1 MDKNPSTRSVG
12 WWSSRRKVIGRSR
25 WMNIQQ
31 SGGTGRSSLWMEC
44 CQFALRVWTEAWVF
58 KFPVTVLVAVLG
70 ELLPLYSRQDQQFQN
85 RIQNV
90 HLQSS
95 VISWQALL
103 GHRSTS
109 WKSGT
114 LEFMVVAPVKSV
126 STPITADTSR
136 TPILDI
142 CVLSW
147 NFKLLSSSWFVSL
160 SPEESLLTP
169 QSYRVFWGT
178 SRFNYKRAKTN
189 TVFFK
194 TVISLERKSVVSGPL
209 VKGIVNLFFRHL
221 NKISELVTSNHT
233 KYT

>member
-1 MDKNPSTRSVG
+1 MLNLAGVEVKATSWWLNASWVTVVHWNGVFFSSKVVGITMDKNPSTMSVG

-126 STPITADTSR
+126 STPTTADTSR

-160 SPEESLLTP
+160 FL
-169 QSYRVFWGT
+169 Q
-178 SRFNYKRAKTN
+178 
-189 TVFFK
+189 
-194 TVISLERKSVVSGPL
+194 RKA
-209 VKGIVNLFFRHL
+209 F
-221 NKISELVTSNHT
+221 
-233 KYT
+233 

>member
-1 MDKNPSTRSVG
+1 MASTVVHFGWSVVSLHWG
-12 WWSSRRKVIGRSR
+12 SGQKLGSSSSQWQCWWQCWVS
-25 WMNIQQ
+25 
-31 SGGTGRSSLWMEC
+31 C
-44 CQFALRVWTEAWVF
+44 CLFTHG
-58 KFPVTVLVAVLG
+58 K
-70 ELLPLYSRQDQQFQN
+70 QFQN

-189 TVFFK
+189 TVFLQNSHFSWK
-194 TVISLERKSVVSGPL
+194 EISCVWPFG
-209 VKGIVNLFFRHL
+209 KGNSQLIF
-221 NKISELVTSNHT
+221 
-233 KYT
+233 

>member
-114 LEFMVVAPVKSV
+114 LEFMVVAPVKGV

-189 TVFFK
+189 TVFLQNSHFSWK
-194 TVISLERKSVVSGPL
+194 EISCVWPFG
-209 VKGIVNLFFRHL
+209 KGNSQLIF
-221 NKISELVTSNHT
+221 
-233 KYT
+233 